1 MLVTLLSK
9 TSMDMPSL
17 LTVVVTWNLMD
28 SFCVS
33 INRNSGGTMVAFELD
48 IRVSM
53 HISVM
58 MYATGRA
65 LVFMSDLK

>member
-1 MLVTLLSK
+1 VIDGLSIYLAK
-9 TSMDMPSL
+9 LSSIGFSL
-17 LTVVVTWNLMD
+17 QFV
-28 SFCVS
+28 F
-33 INRNSGGTMVAFELD
+33 SGGKMVAFELD
-48 IRVSM
+48 IRVAM